1 MVLSP
6 LCTSKKYFSYR
17 CHWLA
22 EVAAQLC
29 SSNEYTGIMHN
40 MHEQPKSS
48 SVGLQMTA
56 HSKNWSFDFGIRR
69 RISLDPCTTTLHHTT
84 LPVSVGVPHQPNATR
99 NGPKSPVDTFRLW
112 VPFAPGKQ
120 KATAAG

>member
-29 SSNEYTGIMHN
+29 SSNEYTGIMHH

-69 RISLDPCTTTLHHTT
+69 ISLTPCTTLHHYHFS
-84 LPVSVGVPHQPNATR
+84 LSVGVPHHPNATR

-112 VPFAPGKQ
+112 VLLAPGKQ